1 MLRFVIQ
8 WIKDSLGFSRSE
20 ANGTLVLIV
29 VIILMIVLPKLF
41 LSSFEG
47 DNPFESDRGKLDRYA
62 ELLNASI
69 VEKKRE
75 KEKVEAIRAP
85 KSFSFD
91 PNSATRE
98 ELISLGFSERSVENL
113 MNYKASGGRFS
124 TKKDL
129 KRIYGI
135 SSARID
141 ELWGQIQLPENNLT
155 VKLEDKIDSPVE
167 ITKIDLNLADAS
179 AFQRIRGIG
188 PTLSKRI
195 TDFRDKLGG
204 FYHQDQLYE
213 VYGLDSSVVN
223 VLISQSQ
230 LTSAVAKINL
240 NTDSLKHLYKHPY
253 IDYNL
258 ARAIL
263 NFKNQR
269 GKLDSIGQIK
279 EIKIIDEGLYQ
290 KIYPYL
296 SLNP

>member
-29 VIILMIVLPKLF
+29 VIILMIVLPKLY

-69 VEKKRE
+69 VEKNRE
-75 KEKVEAIRAP
+75 KEMVEVIRTP
-85 KSFSFD
+85 ESFAFD